1 MKCLVRLST
10 SLLKHLNS
18 SDKEKETVLVF
29 ALTTLAFSHH
39 NNTTSGDIKKQCHSI
54 VQDFLKQWISKPSV
68 IGGSI
73 FGGSVQDQHVNLT
86 QQEAEIK
93 VFFLQLKQNTRLI
106 VILHVDMG
114 VYTKAH
120 SSRRLSTTSIT
131 HRG

>member
-29 ALTTLAFSHH
+29 ALATLAFSHH

-54 VQDFLKQWISKPSV
+54 VQDFLKQWIFKLSV

-73 FGGSVQDQHVNLT
+73 FGGSIDVYHGNLAR
-86 QQEAEIK
+86 QEAEIK
-93 VFFLQLKQNTRLI
+93 VGFFTIK
-106 VILHVDMG
+106 
-114 VYTKAH
+114 TKYKIDCY
-120 SSRRLSTTSIT
+120 STCRYGSLY
-131 HRG
+131 